1 MNKKEEI
8 IQKYLDGMSIS
19 ALEREYYPT
28 YNYRNIRKILVDNNI
43 EIKGGRKKKT
53 LTEEQLHYLEQKYCN
68 EGEDLNKL
76 ADYFNW
82 DKETLRNLINE
93 KGFIKKTTN
102 RINKRLIED
111 YFNIIDTEEKAYF
124 LGLLITD
131 GNVSKS
137 DNKKGRIRL
146 QLQAKDKDILLQF
159 KEKLQIDSDLILDP
173 RGNQCYSVEIS
184 SDIMF
189 TDLSKYNII
198 PNKTYETKNLPT
210 NIPTHLMR
218 HFLRGMIDGD
228 GSITFDE
235 QMSKDVSLNFTSFHK
250 SFVLDFQKEIDKLI
264 NKNNHNKLFFTSA
277 WHCQWRGYNQV
288 LSILNI
294 LYKDA
299 TIYLDRKYK
308 LYNLLLSRN

>member
-28 YNYRNIRKILVDNNI
+28 YNYRNIRKILADNNI

-53 LTEEQLHYLEQKYCN
+53 LTEEQLQYLEQKYCN

-76 ADYFNW
+76 ADYFKW
-82 DKETLRNLINE
+82 DKETLRKLINE

-137 DNKKGRIRL
+137 NNKKGRIRL
-146 QLQAKDKDILLQF
+146 
-159 KEKLQIDSDLILDP
+159 
-173 RGNQCYSVEIS
+173 
-184 SDIMF
+184 
-189 TDLSKYNII
+189 
-198 PNKTYETKNLPT
+198 
-210 NIPTHLMR
+210 
-218 HFLRGMIDGD
+218 
-228 GSITFDE
+228 
-235 QMSKDVSLNFTSFHK
+235 
-250 SFVLDFQKEIDKLI
+250 
-264 NKNNHNKLFFTSA
+264 
-277 WHCQWRGYNQV
+277 
-288 LSILNI
+288 
-294 LYKDA
+294 
-299 TIYLDRKYK
+299 
-308 LYNLLLSRN
+308 